1 MKSILIVA
9 IDSCR
14 LLHKYTLFSCCT
26 IIMWI
31 YLAAIMLPIRMPGTE
46 HVVGYISSKPLLR
59 ITLCSVNKRYRSL
72 LQYWSKTS
80 AYNNDNILLTTSAA
94 LDLDIRRLEGSFVST
109 SHYCSTLFFKNSQI
123 FLKNKLL
130 LKRDYAFAQKLN
142 KHWESYL
149 IWKKLIKKK
158 TPLYT

>member
-1 MKSILIVA
+1 MKSRA
-9 IDSCR
+9 ITKNVRCPWRAFLLWRCR

-26 IIMWI
+26 IIMLI

-80 AYNNDNILLTTSAA
+80 AYSNDNILLTTSAA

-109 SHYCSTLFFKNSQI
+109 THYCSTLTTIHKYSWKINWCW
-123 FLKNKLL
+123 
-130 LKRDYAFAQKLN
+130 KR
-142 KHWESYL
+142 
-149 IWKKLIKKK
+149 
-158 TPLYT
+158 LYICAEAE